1 MVVTCCELLVM
12 LWGLSQWVK
21 LHCKASP
28 QHSFGKSTK
37 PTSMYVLP
45 MMIHFIMNFPH
56 GYLPRYYL
64 KCAVVSDSPSQIKI
78 YSLLNILLKEECHYT
93 KLVRIEYIH
102 RKIIMYVFI
111 TFKSMEWLMVLLS

>member
-28 QHSFGKSTK
+28 QHSFRKSTK

-64 KCAVVSDSPSQIKI
+64 KCAVVSDSPSQIKKQFTQHPAEGRVPLHQTCTNQI
-78 YSLLNILLKEECHYT
+78 YL
-93 KLVRIEYIH
+93 
-102 RKIIMYVFI
+102 
-111 TFKSMEWLMVLLS
+111 